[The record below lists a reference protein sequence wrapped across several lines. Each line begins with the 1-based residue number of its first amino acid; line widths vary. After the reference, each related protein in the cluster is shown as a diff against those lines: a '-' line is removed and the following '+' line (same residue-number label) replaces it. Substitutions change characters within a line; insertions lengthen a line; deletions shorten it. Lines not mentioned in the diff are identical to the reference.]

1 MKTILV
7 GDLHL
12 KARIIL
18 PIVEKKVL
26 EKECDRIVLM
36 GDYTDDWNCNLD
48 EKLYIDELDFLINWK
63 NRMEKNGKQVIS
75 LLGNHDAPYLTG
87 ELRGYSLRN
96 DYRNVAHKL
105 IELGVQI
112 AFELD
117 DYVCSHAGFCVSFN
131 LQEWHLRK
139 LTFSNLDLRNI
150 KDLENKIG
158 KRGGLAQVPSPLWA
172 DFSELTEYPNPDIP
186 KQIVGHTPQESIVFM
201 NEPSGHSEFVDIDT
215 FNLATKGIYPYY
227 SFRGN
232 GDLLLYDSDNGL
244 SILKTNWQEKE
255 TLEKLYMQRG
265 R

>member
-1 MKTILV
+1 MKTLLV

-12 KARIIL
+12 KARMIL
-18 PIVEKKVL
+18 PLVEKMVL
-26 EKECDRIVLM
+26 ERECDRIIML

-48 EKLYIDELDFLINWK
+48 ERLYFNELDFLINWK
-63 NRMEKNGKQVIS
+63 VQMEEQGKQVIT

-87 ELRGYSLRN
+87 ELRGYSLHHN
-96 DYRNVAHKL
+96 YRKVAHKL

-117 DYVCSHAGFCVSFN
+117 DYICSHAGFCVGFD

-139 LTFSNLDLRNI
+139 LTFSNFDIRNV

-158 KRGGLAQVPSPLWA
+158 KRGGLVQIPSPLWA
-172 DFSELTEYPNPDIP
+172 DFSELNKYPNPDIP
-186 KQIVGHTPQESIVFM
+186 KQIVGHTPQNKIFFTNESD
-201 NEPSGHSEFVDIDT
+201 GQYQFVDIDT
-215 FNLATKGIYPYY
+215 FNLATSGVYPYY

-232 GDLLLYDSDNGL
+232 GDLLLYDNGL

-255 TLEKLYMQRG
+255 MLEKIYMQRG